1 MRELDK
7 SQILD
12 YWLAF
17 FRSLLLGTLKKLFL
31 FGFAG
36 LGLGI
41 LSILTFE
48 SRVLDIAEWNSWLET
63 FILILAS
70 LWFLS
75 IGVLH
80 GWVACALQV
89 MTQKIR
95 EGLEGLQQ
103 LLDWL
108 AREIIGRIPKL
119 QKNIPRS
126 ELEKKYDQ
134 VGGELKS
141 RLKQKGGFAGFFSG
155 VFFGVILKALKF
167 FFLDQVVE
175 ELQKK
180 GAAEITSADIE
191 HAVRR
196 AGTEVMVSP
205 ITDNLFL
212 IHLVNTVIGLLFF
225 GLPFSLLWLL

>member
-1 MRELDK
+1 MDSPK
-7 SQILD
+7 ILD
-12 YWLAF
+12 YWISF
-17 FRSLLLGTLKKLFL
+17 FRDLLVGTLKKLFI

-41 LSILTFE
+41 LSILNFD
-48 SRVLDIAEWNSWLET
+48 SKVLDVAEWNSWLET
-63 FILILAS
+63 SIFILVS
-70 LWFLS
+70 LWYLG

-80 GWVACALQV
+80 SLIACALHV
-89 MTQKIR
+89 MIQKLK

-108 AREIIGRIPKL
+108 TREVIGRTPKL

-126 ELEKKYDQ
+126 EFKKKYDQ
-134 VGGELKS
+134 VGNELKTK
-141 RLKQKGGFAGFFSG
+141 LKQKSGLTSFFSAIL
-155 VFFGVILKALKF
+155 FGVILKALKF

-180 GAAEITSADIE
+180 ETSEITSTDIE

-196 AGTEVMVSP
+196 VGTEVMISP

-212 IHLVNTVIGLLFF
+212 IHAVNIALGIILF
-225 GLPFSLLWLL
+225 GIPFALLWLL

>member
-1 MRELDK
+1 MDSPK
-7 SQILD
+7 ILD
-12 YWLAF
+12 YWISF
-17 FRSLLLGTLKKLFL
+17 FRGLLLGTLKNLFI
-31 FGFAG
+31 FGIAG

-41 LSILTFE
+41 LSILAFD
-48 SRVLDIAEWNSWLET
+48 SQVLDVAEWNSWLET
-63 FILILAS
+63 SIFILVSFWYLG
-70 LWFLS
+70 

-80 GWVACALQV
+80 SLIACALHV
-89 MTQKIR
+89 MIQKLK

-108 AREIIGRIPKL
+108 TREVIGRIPKL

-126 ELEKKYDQ
+126 EFEKKYDQ
-134 VGGELKS
+134 VGNELKTK
-141 RLKQKGGFAGFFSG
+141 LKQKSGLTSFFSAIL
-155 VFFGVILKALKF
+155 FGVILKALKF

-180 GAAEITSADIE
+180 ETSEITSTDIE

-196 AGTEVMVSP
+196 VGTEVMISP

-212 IHLVNTVIGLLFF
+212 IHAVNMALGIILFGIPF
-225 GLPFSLLWLL
+225 GLLWLL

>member
-1 MRELDK
+1 MDSPK
-7 SQILD
+7 ILD
-12 YWLAF
+12 YWISF
-17 FRSLLLGTLKKLFL
+17 FRDLLLGTLKKLFI

-41 LSILTFE
+41 LSILTFD
-48 SRVLDIAEWNSWLET
+48 SQVLDIAEWNSWLET
-63 FILILAS
+63 SIFILVSFWYLG
-70 LWFLS
+70 

-80 GWVACALQV
+80 SLIACTLHV
-89 MTQKIR
+89 MIQKLK

-108 AREIIGRIPKL
+108 TREVIGRTPKL

-126 ELEKKYDQ
+126 EFEKKYDQ
-134 VGGELKS
+134 VGNELKTK
-141 RLKQKGGFAGFFSG
+141 LKQKSGLTSFFSG
-155 VFFGVILKALKF
+155 ILFGVILKALKF

-180 GAAEITSADIE
+180 ETSEITSTDIE

-196 AGTEVMVSP
+196 VGTEVMISP

-212 IHLVNTVIGLLFF
+212 IHAVNMVLGIILFGIPF
-225 GLPFSLLWLL
+225 GLLWLL

>member
-1 MRELDK
+1 MDSPK
-7 SQILD
+7 ILD
-12 YWLAF
+12 YWISF
-17 FRSLLLGTLKKLFL
+17 FRDLLVGTLKKLFI

-48 SRVLDIAEWNSWLET
+48 AQVLDVAEWNSLLET
-63 FILILAS
+63 SIFILVS
-70 LWFLS
+70 LWYLG

-80 GWVACALQV
+80 SLIACALHV
-89 MTQKIR
+89 MIQKLK

-108 AREIIGRIPKL
+108 TREVIGRTPKL

-126 ELEKKYDQ
+126 EFEKKYDQ
-134 VGGELKS
+134 VGNELKTK
-141 RLKQKGGFAGFFSG
+141 LKQKSGLTSFFSAIL
-155 VFFGVILKALKF
+155 FGVILKALKF

-180 GAAEITSADIE
+180 ETSEITSTDIE

-196 AGTEVMVSP
+196 VGTEVMISP

-212 IHLVNTVIGLLFF
+212 IHAVNIALGIILF
-225 GLPFSLLWLL
+225 GIPFALLWLL

>member
-1 MRELDK
+1 MDSPK
-7 SQILD
+7 ILD
-12 YWLAF
+12 YWISF
-17 FRSLLLGTLKKLFL
+17 FRDLLLGTLKKLFI

-48 SRVLDIAEWNSWLET
+48 AQVLDVAEWNSLLET
-63 FILILAS
+63 SIFILVSFWYLG
-70 LWFLS
+70 

-80 GWVACALQV
+80 SLIACALHV
-89 MTQKIR
+89 MIQKLK

-108 AREIIGRIPKL
+108 TREVIGRIPKL

-126 ELEKKYDQ
+126 EFEKKYDQ
-134 VGGELKS
+134 VGNELKIK
-141 RLKQKGGFAGFFSG
+141 LKQKSGLASFFSG
-155 VFFGVILKALKF
+155 ILFGVILKALKF

-180 GAAEITSADIE
+180 ETSEITSTDIE

-196 AGTEVMVSP
+196 VGTEVMISP

-212 IHLVNTVIGLLFF
+212 IHAVNITLGILLFGIPF
-225 GLPFSLLWLL
+225 GLLWLL

>member
-1 MRELDK
+1 MDPPK
-7 SQILD
+7 ILD
-12 YWLAF
+12 YWISF
-17 FRSLLLGTLKKLFL
+17 FRDLLVGTLKKLFI

-41 LSILTFE
+41 LSILNFD
-48 SRVLDIAEWNSWLET
+48 SKVPDVAEWNSWLET
-63 FILILAS
+63 SIFILVS
-70 LWFLS
+70 LWYLG

-80 GWVACALQV
+80 SLIACALHV
-89 MTQKIR
+89 MIQKLK

-108 AREIIGRIPKL
+108 TREVIGRTPKL

-126 ELEKKYDQ
+126 EFEKKYDQ
-134 VGGELKS
+134 VGNELKTK
-141 RLKQKGGFAGFFSG
+141 LKQKSGLTSFFSAIL
-155 VFFGVILKALKF
+155 FGVILKALKF

-180 GAAEITSADIE
+180 ETSEITSTDIE

-196 AGTEVMVSP
+196 VGTEVMISP

-212 IHLVNTVIGLLFF
+212 IHAVNIALGIILF
-225 GLPFSLLWLL
+225 GIPFVLIWLL

>member
-1 MRELDK
+1 MDSPK
-7 SQILD
+7 ILD
-12 YWLAF
+12 YWISF
-17 FRSLLLGTLKKLFL
+17 FRDLLVGTLKKLFI

-48 SRVLDIAEWNSWLET
+48 AQVLDVAEWNSLLET
-63 FILILAS
+63 SIFILVSFWYLG
-70 LWFLS
+70 

-80 GWVACALQV
+80 SLIACALHV
-89 MTQKIR
+89 MIQKLK

-108 AREIIGRIPKL
+108 TREVIGRTPKL
-119 QKNIPRS
+119 QKKIPRS
-126 ELEKKYDQ
+126 EFEKKYDQ
-134 VGGELKS
+134 VGNELKTK
-141 RLKQKGGFAGFFSG
+141 LKQKSGLTSFFSG
-155 VFFGVILKALKF
+155 ILFGVILKALKF
-167 FFLDQVVE
+167 LFLDQVVE

-180 GAAEITSADIE
+180 ETSEITSTDIE

-196 AGTEVMVSP
+196 VGTEVMISP

-212 IHLVNTVIGLLFF
+212 IHAVNMALGIILFGIPF
-225 GLPFSLLWLL
+225 GLLWLL

>member
-1 MRELDK
+1 MDSPK
-7 SQILD
+7 ILD
-12 YWLAF
+12 YWISF
-17 FRSLLLGTLKKLFL
+17 FRDLLVGTLKKLFI

-41 LSILTFE
+41 LSILNFD
-48 SRVLDIAEWNSWLET
+48 SKVLDVAEWNSWLET
-63 FILILAS
+63 SIFILVS
-70 LWFLS
+70 LWYLG

-80 GWVACALQV
+80 SLIACALHV
-89 MTQKIR
+89 MIQKLK

-108 AREIIGRIPKL
+108 TREVIGRIPKL

-126 ELEKKYDQ
+126 EFEKKYDQ
-134 VGGELKS
+134 VGNELKTK
-141 RLKQKGGFAGFFSG
+141 LKQKSGLTSFFSAIL
-155 VFFGVILKALKF
+155 FGVILKALKF

-180 GAAEITSADIE
+180 ETSEITSTDIE

-196 AGTEVMVSP
+196 VGTEVMISP
-205 ITDNLFL
+205 ITDNLFV
-212 IHLVNTVIGLLFF
+212 IHAVNIALGIILF
-225 GLPFSLLWLL
+225 GIPFALLWLL

>member
-1 MRELDK
+1 MDSLK
-7 SQILD
+7 ILD
-12 YWLAF
+12 YWISF
-17 FRSLLLGTLKKLFL
+17 FRDLLLGTLKKLFV

-41 LSILTFE
+41 LSILTFD
-48 SRVLDIAEWNSWLET
+48 SKVLDVAEWNSWLET
-63 FILILAS
+63 SIFILVSSWYLG
-70 LWFLS
+70 

-80 GWVACALQV
+80 SLIACALHV
-89 MTQKIR
+89 MIQKLK

-108 AREIIGRIPKL
+108 TREVIGRIPKL

-126 ELEKKYDQ
+126 EFEKKYDQ
-134 VGGELKS
+134 VGNELKIK
-141 RLKQKGGFAGFFSG
+141 LKQKSGLASFFSG
-155 VFFGVILKALKF
+155 ILFGVILKALKF

-180 GAAEITSADIE
+180 ETSEITSTDIE

-196 AGTEVMVSP
+196 VGTEVMISP

-212 IHLVNTVIGLLFF
+212 IHAVNITLGILLFGIPF
-225 GLPFSLLWLL
+225 GLLWLL

>member
-1 MRELDK
+1 MDSPK
-7 SQILD
+7 ILD
-12 YWLAF
+12 YWISF
-17 FRSLLLGTLKKLFL
+17 FRDLLVGTLKKLFI

-41 LSILTFE
+41 LSILNFD
-48 SRVLDIAEWNSWLET
+48 SKVLDVAEWNSWLET
-63 FILILAS
+63 SIFILVS
-70 LWFLS
+70 LWYLG

-80 GWVACALQV
+80 SLIACALHV
-89 MTQKIR
+89 MIQKLK

-108 AREIIGRIPKL
+108 TREVIGRTPKL

-126 ELEKKYDQ
+126 ELEKKYDH
-134 VGGELKS
+134 VGNALKTK
-141 RLKQKGGFAGFFSG
+141 LKQKRGLTSFFSG
-155 VFFGVILKALKF
+155 ILFGVILKALKF

-180 GAAEITSADIE
+180 ETSEITSTDIE

-196 AGTEVMVSP
+196 VGTEVMISP

-212 IHLVNTVIGLLFF
+212 IHAVNIALGIILF
-225 GLPFSLLWLL
+225 GIPFALLWLL

>member
-1 MRELDK
+1 MDK

-12 YWLAF
+12 YWISF
-17 FRSLLLGTLKKLFL
+17 FGDLLLGTFKKLFI

-36 LGLGI
+36 LSLGI
-41 LSILTFE
+41 LSVLAFD

-63 FILILAS
+63 TIFILAS
-70 LWFLS
+70 LWYLG
-75 IGVLH
+75 IGILHSLIACVLH
-80 GWVACALQV
+80 V
-89 MTQKIR
+89 MIKKLK

-108 AREIIGRIPKL
+108 TREVIGRIPKL

-126 ELEKKYDQ
+126 ELENKYDQ
-134 VGGELKS
+134 VGHELKTK
-141 RLKQKGGFAGFFSG
+141 LKQKSGFTSFFSG
-155 VFFGVILKALKF
+155 FLFGMILKVLKF

-180 GAAEITSADIE
+180 DTSEVTSTDIE

-196 AGTEVMVSP
+196 VGTEVMISP

-212 IHLVNTVIGLLFF
+212 IHAVNIGLGILLFGIPF
-225 GLPFSLLWLL
+225 GLLWLL

>member
-1 MRELDK
+1 MDSPK
-7 SQILD
+7 ILD
-12 YWLAF
+12 YWISF
-17 FRSLLLGTLKKLFL
+17 FRDLLVGTLKKLFI

-41 LSILTFE
+41 LSILNFD
-48 SRVLDIAEWNSWLET
+48 SKVLDVAEWNSWLET
-63 FILILAS
+63 SIFILVS
-70 LWFLS
+70 LWYLG

-80 GWVACALQV
+80 SLIACALHV
-89 MTQKIR
+89 MIQKLK

-108 AREIIGRIPKL
+108 TREVIGRTPKL

-126 ELEKKYDQ
+126 EFEKKYDQ
-134 VGGELKS
+134 VGNELKTK
-141 RLKQKGGFAGFFSG
+141 LKQKSGLTSFFSG
-155 VFFGVILKALKF
+155 ILFGVILKALKF

-180 GAAEITSADIE
+180 ETSEITSTDIE

-196 AGTEVMVSP
+196 VGTEVMISP

-212 IHLVNTVIGLLFF
+212 IHAVNMALGIILFGIPF
-225 GLPFSLLWLL
+225 GLLWLL

>member
-1 MRELDK
+1 MDSPK
-7 SQILD
+7 ILD
-12 YWLAF
+12 YWISF
-17 FRSLLLGTLKKLFL
+17 FRDLLVGTLKKLFI

-41 LSILTFE
+41 LSILNFD
-48 SRVLDIAEWNSWLET
+48 SKVLDVAKWNSWLET
-63 FILILAS
+63 SIFILVS
-70 LWFLS
+70 LWYLG

-80 GWVACALQV
+80 SLIACALHV
-89 MTQKIR
+89 MIQKLK

-108 AREIIGRIPKL
+108 TREVIGRTPKL

-126 ELEKKYDQ
+126 EFEKKYDQ
-134 VGGELKS
+134 VGNELKTK
-141 RLKQKGGFAGFFSG
+141 LKQKSGLTSFFSG
-155 VFFGVILKALKF
+155 ILFGVILKALKF

-180 GAAEITSADIE
+180 ETSEITSTDIE

-196 AGTEVMVSP
+196 VGTEVMISP

-212 IHLVNTVIGLLFF
+212 IHAVNIALGIILF
-225 GLPFSLLWLL
+225 GIPFALLWLL

>member
-1 MRELDK
+1 MDSLK
-7 SQILD
+7 ILD
-12 YWLAF
+12 YWISF
-17 FRSLLLGTLKKLFL
+17 FRDLLLGTLKKLFV

-41 LSILTFE
+41 LSILTFD
-48 SRVLDIAEWNSWLET
+48 SKVLDVAEWNSWLET
-63 FILILAS
+63 SIFILVS
-70 LWFLS
+70 LWYLG

-80 GWVACALQV
+80 SLIACALHV
-89 MTQKIR
+89 MIQKLK

-108 AREIIGRIPKL
+108 TREVIGRIPKL

-126 ELEKKYDQ
+126 EFEKKYDQ
-134 VGGELKS
+134 VGNELKIK
-141 RLKQKGGFAGFFSG
+141 LKQKSGLASFFSG
-155 VFFGVILKALKF
+155 VLFGVILKALKF

-180 GAAEITSADIE
+180 ETSEITSTDIE

-196 AGTEVMVSP
+196 VGTEVMISP

-212 IHLVNTVIGLLFF
+212 IHAVNITLGILLFGIPF
-225 GLPFSLLWLL
+225 GLLWLL

>member
-1 MRELDK
+1 MDSPK
-7 SQILD
+7 ILD
-12 YWLAF
+12 YWISF
-17 FRSLLLGTLKKLFL
+17 FSDLLLGTLKKLFI

-41 LSILTFE
+41 LSILNFD
-48 SRVLDIAEWNSWLET
+48 SKVLDVAEWNSWLET
-63 FILILAS
+63 SIFILVS
-70 LWFLS
+70 LWYLG

-80 GWVACALQV
+80 SLIACALHV
-89 MTQKIR
+89 MIQKLK

-108 AREIIGRIPKL
+108 TREVIGRTPKL

-126 ELEKKYDQ
+126 EFEKKYDQ
-134 VGGELKS
+134 VGNELKTK
-141 RLKQKGGFAGFFSG
+141 LKQKSGLTSFFSAIL
-155 VFFGVILKALKF
+155 FGMILKALKF

-175 ELQKK
+175 DLQKK
-180 GAAEITSADIE
+180 ETSEITSTDIE

-196 AGTEVMVSP
+196 VGTEVMISP

-212 IHLVNTVIGLLFF
+212 IHAVNIALGIILFGIPF
-225 GLPFSLLWLL
+225 GLLWLL

>member
-1 MRELDK
+1 
-7 SQILD
+7 
-12 YWLAF
+12 
-17 FRSLLLGTLKKLFL
+17 LKKLFI

-41 LSILTFE
+41 LSILNFD
-48 SRVLDIAEWNSWLET
+48 SKVLDVAEWNSWLET
-63 FILILAS
+63 SIFILVS
-70 LWFLS
+70 LWYLG

-80 GWVACALQV
+80 SLIACALHV
-89 MTQKIR
+89 MIQKLK

-108 AREIIGRIPKL
+108 TREVIGRTPKL

-126 ELEKKYDQ
+126 EFEKKYDQ
-134 VGGELKS
+134 VGNELKTK
-141 RLKQKGGFAGFFSG
+141 LKQKSGLTSFFSAIL
-155 VFFGVILKALKF
+155 FGVILKALKF

-180 GAAEITSADIE
+180 ETSEITSTDIE

-196 AGTEVMVSP
+196 VGTEVMISP

-212 IHLVNTVIGLLFF
+212 IHAVNIALGIILFGIPF
-225 GLPFSLLWLL
+225 GLLWLL

>member
-1 MRELDK
+1 MDSPK
-7 SQILD
+7 ILN
-12 YWLAF
+12 YWISF
-17 FRSLLLGTLKKLFL
+17 FRDLLLGTLKKLFI

-41 LSILTFE
+41 LSIMTFE
-48 SRVLDIAEWNSWLET
+48 AQVLDVAEWNSLLET
-63 FILILAS
+63 SIFILISFWYLG
-70 LWFLS
+70 

-80 GWVACALQV
+80 SLIACALHV
-89 MTQKIR
+89 MIQKLK

-108 AREIIGRIPKL
+108 TREVIGRTPKL

-126 ELEKKYDQ
+126 EFEKKYDQ
-134 VGGELKS
+134 VGNELKTK
-141 RLKQKGGFAGFFSG
+141 LKQKSGITSFFSG
-155 VFFGVILKALKF
+155 ILFGVILKALKF

-180 GAAEITSADIE
+180 ETSEITSTDIE

-196 AGTEVMVSP
+196 VGTEVMISP

-212 IHLVNTVIGLLFF
+212 IHAVNIALGIILFGIPF
-225 GLPFSLLWLL
+225 GLLWLL

>member
-1 MRELDK
+1 MDSLK
-7 SQILD
+7 ILD
-12 YWLAF
+12 YWISF
-17 FRSLLLGTLKKLFL
+17 FRDLLLGTLKKLFV

-41 LSILTFE
+41 LSILTFD
-48 SRVLDIAEWNSWLET
+48 SKVLDVAEWNSWLET
-63 FILILAS
+63 TIFILVS
-70 LWFLS
+70 LWYLS

-80 GWVACALQV
+80 SLIACALHV
-89 MTQKIR
+89 MIQKLK

-108 AREIIGRIPKL
+108 TREVIGRIPKL

-126 ELEKKYDQ
+126 EFEKKYDQ
-134 VGGELKS
+134 VGNELKIK
-141 RLKQKGGFAGFFSG
+141 LKQKSGLASFFSG
-155 VFFGVILKALKF
+155 ILFGVILKALKF

-180 GAAEITSADIE
+180 ETSEITSTDIE

-196 AGTEVMVSP
+196 VGTEVMISP

-212 IHLVNTVIGLLFF
+212 IHAVNITLGILLFGIPF
-225 GLPFSLLWLL
+225 GLLWLL

>member
-1 MRELDK
+1 MDSPK
-7 SQILD
+7 ILD
-12 YWLAF
+12 YWISF
-17 FRSLLLGTLKKLFL
+17 FRDLLLGTLKKLFI

-41 LSILTFE
+41 LSILNFD
-48 SRVLDIAEWNSWLET
+48 SKVLDVAEWNCWLET
-63 FILILAS
+63 SIFILVS
-70 LWFLS
+70 LWYLG

-80 GWVACALQV
+80 SLIACALHV
-89 MTQKIR
+89 MIQKLK

-108 AREIIGRIPKL
+108 TREVIGRTPKL

-126 ELEKKYDQ
+126 EFEKKYDQ
-134 VGGELKS
+134 VGNELKTK
-141 RLKQKGGFAGFFSG
+141 LKQKSGLTSFFSAIL
-155 VFFGVILKALKF
+155 FGVILKALKF

-180 GAAEITSADIE
+180 ETSEITSTDIE

-196 AGTEVMVSP
+196 VGTEVMISP

-212 IHLVNTVIGLLFF
+212 IHAVNIALGIILF
-225 GLPFSLLWLL
+225 GIPFALLWLL

>member
-1 MRELDK
+1 M
-7 SQILD
+7 
-12 YWLAF
+12 
-17 FRSLLLGTLKKLFL
+17 KKLFV

-41 LSILTFE
+41 LSILTFD
-48 SRVLDIAEWNSWLET
+48 SKVLDVAEWNSWLET
-63 FILILAS
+63 SIFILVS
-70 LWFLS
+70 LWYLG

-80 GWVACALQV
+80 SLIACALHV
-89 MTQKIR
+89 MIQKLK

-108 AREIIGRIPKL
+108 TREVIGRIPKL

-126 ELEKKYDQ
+126 EFEKKYDQ
-134 VGGELKS
+134 VGNELKIK
-141 RLKQKGGFAGFFSG
+141 LKQKSGLASFFSG
-155 VFFGVILKALKF
+155 ILFGVILKALKF

-180 GAAEITSADIE
+180 ETSEITSTDIE

-196 AGTEVMVSP
+196 VGTEVMISP

-212 IHLVNTVIGLLFF
+212 IHAVNITLGILLFGFPF
-225 GLPFSLLWLL
+225 GLLWLL

>member
-1 MRELDK
+1 MDSPK
-7 SQILD
+7 ILD
-12 YWLAF
+12 YWISF
-17 FRSLLLGTLKKLFL
+17 FRDLLVGTLKKLFI
-31 FGFAG
+31 FGFVG

-41 LSILTFE
+41 LSILNFD
-48 SRVLDIAEWNSWLET
+48 SKVLDVVEWNSWLET
-63 FILILAS
+63 SIFILVS
-70 LWFLS
+70 LWYLG

-80 GWVACALQV
+80 SLIACALHV
-89 MTQKIR
+89 MIQKLK

-108 AREIIGRIPKL
+108 TREVIGRTPKL

-126 ELEKKYDQ
+126 EFEKKYDQ
-134 VGGELKS
+134 VGNELKTK
-141 RLKQKGGFAGFFSG
+141 LKQKSGLTSFFSG
-155 VFFGVILKALKF
+155 ILFGVILKALKF

-180 GAAEITSADIE
+180 ETSEITSTDIE

-196 AGTEVMVSP
+196 VGTEVMISP

-212 IHLVNTVIGLLFF
+212 IHAVNITLGAILF
-225 GLPFSLLWLL
+225 GIPFVLIWLL